1 MVVVGLPDASC
12 PILVRSAVRPVF
24 QDCPPSQPTLAP
36 TSSWA
41 SPAASRSST
50 PVRAV
55 DSWWRRLGWAV
66 QACGSGALC
75 TDWRQCSA
83 ARQRCA
89 PYFAQTPSSPS
100 SSSCPFSPAGHGTQI
115 EWDSLSDSAATVP
128 VSCKRLDERDER
140 VLLDP
145 CMCNRPALLQLHCCA
160 QRRVVEA
167 THRATRLRQPS
178 NRRTAVVEHP
188 PLLCSAQP
196 AAPLQGHLTCRPL
209 PLLPLLPARSPQ
221 VVDDKWHA
229 IFDGSAE
236 GKTVRQVPGER
247 GAGQHWGG
255 GSRRWFPGGDGGRV
269 GRPCVLALVR
279 VALADHSQG
288 LTPPDALHPLLY
300 RPQSSRCS
308 STCTPPASTW

>member
-1 MVVVGLPDASC
+1 MRAKPFVHSSTHGSGRPPRRIVPHTCPLCAGAPGLPAISADARANLQLGVASGLKV
-12 PILVRSAVRPVF
+12 INTGERGGQRVEVAGWEV
-24 QDCPPSQPTLAP
+24 QD
-36 TSSWA
+36 
-41 SPAASRSST
+41 
-50 PVRAV
+50 
-55 DSWWRRLGWAV
+55 
-66 QACGSGALC
+66 CGSGALC

-83 ARQRCA
+83 AHQRCA
-89 PYFAQTPSSPS
+89 PCFALTPSSPS

-128 VSCKRLDERDER
+128 VSCKRLNERDER

-145 CMCNRPALLQLHCCA
+145 CMCNQPALLQLHCCP

-167 THRATRLRQPS
+167 THRATWLRQPS

-196 AAPLQGHLTCRPL
+196 AAPLRGHLTCRPL

-255 GSRRWFPGGDGGRV
+255 GSRWWV
-269 GRPCVLALVR
+269 
-279 VALADHSQG
+279 
-288 LTPPDALHPLLY
+288 
-300 RPQSSRCS
+300 
-308 STCTPPASTW
+308 